1 MQLCHSIRRNRKFYK
16 KQCFSYGS
24 EKKQDYNYHGNNLHN
39 RLVNNYYIWCD

>member
-1 MQLCHSIRRNRKFYK
+1 MQLCHNAERKRKFYK

-39 RLVNNYYIWCD
+39 ILVKDYIW